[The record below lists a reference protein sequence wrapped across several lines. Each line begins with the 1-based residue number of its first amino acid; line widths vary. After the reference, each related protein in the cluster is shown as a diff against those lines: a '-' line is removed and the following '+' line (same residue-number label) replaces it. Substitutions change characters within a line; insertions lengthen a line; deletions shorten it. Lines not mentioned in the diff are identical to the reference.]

1 MEKLNIEPDKF
12 RFNVKNII
20 NKFLNN
26 DKYSTNIEKG
36 IYNFTIKKSDSLN
49 VVKKWENTYFL
60 KIYINKFRSV
70 YFNLKNPILLEKIYK
85 KVIKSYQ
92 FAEMSQQQLL
102 PEKWNPILEEL
113 KIKNENKYTPKLQ
126 ASTDDF
132 ECLKCLDIE
141 RKKAKLEK
149 RNINRDEY
157 TQCTYYQ
164 LQTRSADEPM
174 TTFVTCI
181 KCGTRFKC

>member
-1 MEKLNIEPDKF
+1 MEKLNIDADKF
-12 RFNVKNII
+12 RYNVKKKI
-20 NKFLNN
+20 NEFVKNE
-26 DKYSTNIEKG
+26 KYSINIEKG
-36 IYNFTIKKSDSLN
+36 IYNYTIKKCDYLN

-60 KIYINKFRSV
+60 KIYIDKFHFV
-70 YFNLKNPILLEKIYK
+70 YFNLKNPLLLQKLNNK
-85 KVIKSYQ
+85 TIKSYK
-92 FAEMSQQQLL
+92 FAEMSQQELL

-113 KIKNENKYTPKLQ
+113 KIKNENKYTPKIQ

-141 RKKAKLEK
+141 RKKAKTEK
-149 RNINRDEY
+149 REINRDEY

-174 TTFVTCI
+174 TTFVTCL
-181 KCGTRFKC
+181 KCATRWKC